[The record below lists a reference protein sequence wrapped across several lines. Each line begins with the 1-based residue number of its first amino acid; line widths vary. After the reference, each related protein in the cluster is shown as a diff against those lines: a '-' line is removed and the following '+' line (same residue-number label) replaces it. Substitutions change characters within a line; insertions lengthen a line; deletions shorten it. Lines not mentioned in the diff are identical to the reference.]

1 MTLPNFFV
9 IGAGK
14 SGTTSLWRYLEQ
26 HPEVY
31 MSPIKEPNF
40 FAFEGREPDFRGL
53 PPGTPSPTSKPTSP
67 YSLASPTRPPWA
79 FSGESKVVS
88 ESSSF
93 GGCIHPRQGF
103 MIRAWRNGILA

>member
-31 MSPIKEPNF
+31 MSPIEEPKF
-40 FAFEGREPDFRGL
+40 FAFERSADFAAPVR
-53 PPGTPSPTSKPTSP
+53 PGVHRPRA
-67 YSLASPTRPPWA
+67 YRACSLVFR
-79 FSGESKVVS
+79 
-88 ESSSF
+88 
-93 GGCIHPRQGF
+93 R
-103 MIRAWRNGILA
+103 

>member
-40 FAFEGREPDFRGL
+40 FAFEGGVPNFRGPEPRRGDL
-53 PPGTPSPTSKPTSP
+53 NFVFSLSETSE
-67 YSLASPTRPPWA
+67 R
-79 FSGESKVVS
+79 
-88 ESSSF
+88 
-93 GGCIHPRQGF
+93 
-103 MIRAWRNGILA
+103 

>member
-31 MSPIKEPNF
+31 MSPIKGPKF
-40 FAFEGREPDFRGL
+40 FAFEGREPDFRG
-53 PPGTPSPTSKPTSP
+53 PPSRNTVTDTFPSSGAYEIDPAR
-67 YSLASPTRPPWA
+67 SLFQA
-79 FSGESKVVS
+79 VS
-88 ESSSF
+88 
-93 GGCIHPRQGF
+93 
-103 MIRAWRNGILA
+103 

>member
-40 FAFEGREPDFRGL
+40 FAFEGREPDFRGPEPRRGYL
-53 PPGTPSPTSKPTSP
+53 NFVFSLSETSK
-67 YSLASPTRPPWA
+67 
-79 FSGESKVVS
+79 K
-88 ESSSF
+88 
-93 GGCIHPRQGF
+93 
-103 MIRAWRNGILA
+103 